1 MEVRMPARLASV
13 LFLLLAVPCV
23 SQTNVQARISQHIDQ
38 REQRTSQVVVP
49 PSPDVKAARLE
60 VLHHDAT
67 ELSALSES
75 VQSDLRQLQKGLL
88 VKDLNENLK
97 KLEKLS
103 KKVRREM
110 Q

>member
-1 MEVRMPARLASV
+1 MPTRTVPLF
-13 LFLLLAVPCV
+13 LFLLTV
-23 SQTNVQARISQHIDQ
+23 SAFSQQTNMQARIAQRVDQ
-38 REQRTSQVVVP
+38 REQRTSQVVVAP
-49 PSPDVKAARLE
+49 TPNLQAARMLF
-60 VLHHDAT
+60 LHRDAS

-75 VQSDLRQLQKGLL
+75 VQSDLRQLQKGVL

>member
-1 MEVRMPARLASV
+1 MPTRLASLLLV
-13 LFLLLAVPCV
+13 LLAVPSV
-23 SQTNVQARISQHIDQ
+23 SQTNIQARISQRVDQ
-38 REQRTSQVVVP
+38 HEQRTSQVVVP
-49 PSPDVKAARLE
+49 PSPDVKAVRLQ
-60 VLHHDAT
+60 VLHRDAT

>member
-1 MEVRMPARLASV
+1 MPARPVV
-13 LFLLLAVPCV
+13 LFLFLIAAPVFGQQQP
-23 SQTNVQARISQHIDQ
+23 SIQTRISERIDA
-38 REQRTSQVVVP
+38 REQRTSAVVAAP
-49 PSPDVKAARLE
+49 GPDLKAARLQL
-60 VLHHDAT
+60 LHRDAG
-67 ELSALSES
+67 ELTTLSQT
-75 VQSDLRQLQKGLL
+75 VQSDLRQLQKGML

>member
-1 MEVRMPARLASV
+1 MPTRLVSLL
-13 LFLLLAVPCV
+13 LFLLAVPAV
-23 SQTNVQARISQHIDQ
+23 SQQTNIQSRISQRVDQ

-49 PSPDVKAARLE
+49 PGPDVRAARLQI
-60 VLHHDAT
+60 LHQDASA
-67 ELSALSES
+67 LSALSES